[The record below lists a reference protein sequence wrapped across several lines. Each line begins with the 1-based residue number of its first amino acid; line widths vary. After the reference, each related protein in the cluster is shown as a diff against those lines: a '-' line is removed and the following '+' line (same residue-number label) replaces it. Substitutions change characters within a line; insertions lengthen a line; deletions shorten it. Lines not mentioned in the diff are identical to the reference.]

1 MVTFVNMYIYSY
13 TSEKAIT
20 EPIQRAVL
28 HTDEDV
34 PDRESLNYHID
45 LLMESTTLMFI
56 ITVTNMNSMNRVPL
70 RHFISTMCHA
80 VSVLHPVF
88 VRRRRNS
95 SPRIQPKDNPGYYR
109 YRTP

>member
-45 LLMESTTLMFI
+45 LLMEKYDIDVYNYCYEHELNEPCTVATFHFDDVPCCVR
-56 ITVTNMNSMNRVPL
+56 ITPCICKEAAK
-70 RHFISTMCHA
+70 F
-80 VSVLHPVF
+80 
-88 VRRRRNS
+88 
-95 SPRIQPKDNPGYYR
+95 
-109 YRTP
+109 